1 MACMPIFQRT
11 AVALGA
17 LLLVSACHRQDTQ
30 PGGNSEAVAVAAS
43 TASLQPPPA
52 CTAALKS
59 QPPVLRLPRT
69 DAPKSGD
76 KGKGKDATNVD
87 IAQIH
92 TVNRPLQEIGIWNDA
107 GDGWSVLTLQ
117 LGSDKA
123 RTLAVRLHDVHLP
136 KNGAL
141 WLCSVDGK
149 RSEGPYADAPNGE
162 LWTSAVAGSQARV
175 EVWAPTRQRDDFRAL
190 LADVYGSYR

>member
-1 MACMPIFQRT
+1 MARMPIFQRI

-30 PGGNSEAVAVAAS
+30 TGGNDEAAAVSAG
-43 TASLQPPPA
+43 TANLLPPPA
-52 CTAALKS
+52 CAATLKS
-59 QPPVLRLPRT
+59 QAPVLRLPRT

-76 KGKGKDATNVD
+76 KGKDATNVD

-136 KNGAL
+136 KSGAL

-175 EVWAPTRQRDDFRAL
+175 EVWVPTRQRDGFRAL